1 LRHKTD
7 APTSVEQIA
16 NLSPAASAGWSHKTA
31 QIGNLRHKT
40 DEAYFDFFCVPSG
53 IEGYTW
59 DFPTQING
67 QPMRCWGIYD
77 ANLHPEQRKPPLKET
92 LAKEMAR
99 HGFNLD
105 EFELQGHPIRWYDP
119 FSEIS
124 VPRVLLAGDAAGADP
139 LFGEGISMALGYGA
153 LAAREIREA
162 FERGNF
168 SFRRYR
174 RRVARS
180 ALGQTLAVRW
190 ALAYFVYEIQWRGFQ
205 ILLWRFLNPIVAG
218 FAWLFILNWAKRL
231 PDGK

>member
-1 LRHKTD
+1 
-7 APTSVEQIA
+7 
-16 NLSPAASAGWSHKTA
+16 
-31 QIGNLRHKT
+31 
-40 DEAYFDFFCVPSG
+40 
-53 IEGYTW
+53 
-59 DFPTQING
+59 
-67 QPMRCWGIYD
+67 
-77 ANLHPEQRKPPLKET
+77 
-92 LAKEMAR
+92 
-99 HGFNLD
+99 
-105 EFELQGHPIRWYDP
+105 
-119 FSEIS
+119 
-124 VPRVLLAGDAAGADP
+124 
-139 LFGEGISMALGYGA
+139 MALGYGA

-205 ILLWRFLNPIVAG
+205 ILLWRFLKPVVAV